1 MNDKPHKKS
10 IHEAVLERIRG
21 GEVTMRPRWHFML
34 KATLVVA
41 GIALAGLTLLF
52 VVSLAMFALRASGVW
67 FMPAFGWHGFAV
79 FLWSL
84 PKLLILLAIVFIIIL
99 ELLVRHYAFA
109 YRRPLLISAL
119 MVIALA
125 LLGGFLVIKT
135 TFHSRLLER
144 AERDRLPFAGS
155 FYREYG
161 APRFR
166 NVHIGEVTEVT
177 EQGFMIKTRRDEVLR
192 IVVTPETRFPL
203 GLDIQQGDRVVVF
216 GDRDDDAVQAL
227 GIQRIDSK
235 ENPWRVRGNHRP
247 APPPFFHRYDGGMK

>member
-1 MNDKPHKKS
+1 
-10 IHEAVLERIRG
+10 
-21 GEVTMRPRWHFML
+21 
-34 KATLVVA
+34 
-41 GIALAGLTLLF
+41 
-52 VVSLAMFALRASGVW
+52 
-67 FMPAFGWHGFAV
+67 
-79 FLWSL
+79 
-84 PKLLILLAIVFIIIL
+84 
-99 ELLVRHYAFA
+99 
-109 YRRPLLISAL
+109 
-119 MVIALA
+119 MVIAFA
-125 LLGGFLVIKT
+125 LLGGFLVAQT

-144 AERDRLPFAGS
+144 AEHNKLPFAGS

>member
-125 LLGGFLVIKT
+125 LLGGFWFLKPT
-135 TFHSRLLER
+135 STPGPLKRPKPK
-144 AERDRLPFAGS
+144 DR
-155 FYREYG
+155 
-161 APRFR
+161 
-166 NVHIGEVTEVT
+166 
-177 EQGFMIKTRRDEVLR
+177 
-192 IVVTPETRFPL
+192 
-203 GLDIQQGDRVVVF
+203 
-216 GDRDDDAVQAL
+216 
-227 GIQRIDSK
+227 
-235 ENPWRVRGNHRP
+235 
-247 APPPFFHRYDGGMK
+247 